1 MTRKYTVLYETG
13 PNSVGAHV
21 RELPGCIAVGETRE
35 EAEELIQEAITMHL
49 EAMQHELPDVPEAV
63 IDRDTDEW
71 KTGVA
76 AMSPRTV
83 D

>member
-35 EAEELIQEAITMHL
+35 EAEELIQGAITMHL
-49 EAMQHELPDVPEAV
+49 EALQSELPDVP
-63 IDRDTDEW
+63 DTDVEHDAASW
-71 KTGVA
+71 NTGVE
-76 AMSPRTV
+76 AMSLGTG

>member
-1 MTRKYTVLYETG
+1 MTRMYTVLYEAG

-49 EAMQHELPDVPEAV
+49 EALQPELPDVPY
-63 IDRDTDEW
+63 
-71 KTGVA
+71 TGVEHDA
-76 AMSPRTV
+76 AS
-83 D
+83 